1 MRTKWGCQTPNGEY
15 NPADCVEVF
24 QDGFYIVMQDQ
35 LNRVAIDPSG
45 GLGLRDRAP
54 EALIMLR
61 FYLQNWYMTNPEAWV
76 SQMWTILNQKNAS
89 DPKSRRNI
97 ELIDC
102 YTWANEQNLKAESG
116 GAIGSSPGDMIKPG
130 QWEIIRDWNNRV
142 LDAIDAI
149 PEFRDK
155 LRVFPAMAMGNSD
168 DQDDGAGV
176 GLDIMQ
182 PVIVRCHYGAIHPYW
197 NSRVSLN
204 DEWVGLGRVS
214 KQLPFFKGRK
224 VLVTET
230 GNFDVTNPLSPSQYV
245 QAGYF
250 FQGIPEIDAFAY
262 FIFADPTKQHQQND
276 MSRNVNIYDEIKKA
290 TKTERTRYVPP
301 SVPILPQQPPSPPEE
316 PDPMPEPNPPPQ
328 TSPGKL
334 LIAYQVWQWG
344 EWGTGLPQ
352 NYAALLTAMRDCGA
366 FILADKY
373 ADSDAL
379 QGQFDFSPMG
389 IKSIQVM
396 KDRRQWC
403 EDNGFMYVPWDV
415 PRAIPIN
422 GNAFEGARQE
432 ALFHADVC
440 NQVGLKYRVSDLE
453 FYPGFFGYSRS
464 GVSFFN
470 SMRERN
476 DAALEYY
483 ETFAANSGTRTILQP
498 DLRQRGTVD
507 FKQLVPYLDAIV
519 GQSYAYFFMKG
530 GDSRPHS
537 AIVQDFIDAS
547 KALNPPTFGLC
558 LYCENGSS
566 NDTPV
571 YLAQELLDQAVAAG
585 ATYLFIYKAP
595 VTPSLG
601 KLTQEYAGNGDEMT
615 IDELKAKAW
624 ANAEA
629 AGTLAAEFQALAEEA
644 RTLGY
649 GWMGNGLDAAK
660 LGLNSVELAAK
671 TALKAPKE

>member
-24 QDGFYIVMQDQ
+24 QNGFYIVMQDQ

-45 GLGLRDRAP
+45 GQGLRDRAP

-61 FYLQNWYMTNPEAWV
+61 FYLQNWYMANPESWV
-76 SQMWTILNQKNAS
+76 SQMWSILSQKNAS
-89 DPKSRRNI
+89 DRNGRRNI
-97 ELIDC
+97 DLIDC
-102 YTWANEQNLKAESG
+102 FTWANEQNLKVESG
-116 GAIGSSPGDMIKPG
+116 GAIGSSPGNMILRG
-130 QWEIIRDWNNRV
+130 QWEIIRDWNMRV

-182 PVIVRCHYGAIHPYW
+182 PVIARCHYGAIHPYW
-197 NSRVSLN
+197 NSTLPLDN
-204 DEWVGLGRVS
+204 EWVGLGRVA

-224 VLVTET
+224 ILVTET
-230 GNFDVTNPLSPSQYV
+230 GNFAVTDPMAPSQYV
-245 QAGYF
+245 QAGYY

-276 MSRNVNIYDEIKKA
+276 MSRNPNIYDAIKKA
-290 TKTERTRYVPP
+290 TKTERALYVPP
-301 SVPILPQQPPSPPEE
+301 SVPMLPVEPPSPPPE
-316 PDPMPEPNPPPQ
+316 PGPTPEPNPPPQ
-328 TSPGKL
+328 TTPGKL
-334 LIAYQVWQWG
+334 LVAYQVWQWG
-344 EWGTGLPQ
+344 TGLPQ
-352 NYAALLTAMRDCGA
+352 DYPALLTAMRDCGA
-366 FILADKY
+366 AILTDKY
-373 ADSDAL
+373 SDSDAL
-379 QGQFDFSPMG
+379 QGQFDLSPMG
-389 IKSIQVM
+389 IASIQVM

-403 EDNGFMYVPWDV
+403 EDNGFIYMPWDV

-440 NQVGLKYRVSDLE
+440 NQVGLTHRVSDLE

-464 GVSFFN
+464 GTSYFN

-476 DAALEYY
+476 DAAKLYY
-483 ETFAANSGTRTILQP
+483 ETFAANSDTRTILQP

-519 GQSYAYFFMKG
+519 GQSYAYYFMRV

-547 KALNPPTFGLC
+547 LALEAPSFGLC
-558 LYCENGSS
+558 LYCENGTS
-566 NDTPV
+566 NDTPA

-595 VTPSLG
+595 VTPSLAQ
-601 KLTQEYAGNGDEMT
+601 LTQQYADNGDEMT
-615 IDELKAKAW
+615 IDELKGKVW

-629 AGTLAAEFQALAEEA
+629 AGKLAAEFQMLADEA
-644 RTLGY
+644 KALGY
-649 GWMGNGLDAAK
+649 GWMANGLQGAK
-660 LGLNSVELAAK
+660 LGLNSVELGAK